1 MGMSREEAKEQ
12 SLDITGYSDSY
23 ELIDEIYD
31 DFDKEIHDNNNRAQ
45 KIINKNS
52 KEFLNYIKNKT
63 CGECKYFTFE
73 NEMIGTCQKG
83 IYDKQLCSSE
93 DYLVSTFGCNKWE
106 SK

>member
-31 DFDKEIHDNNNRAQ
+31 DFESRICDN
-45 KIINKNS
+45 
-52 KEFLNYIKNKT
+52 
-63 CGECKYFTFE
+63 CKYFTFE
-73 NEMIGTCQKG
+73 NTKIGTCRKG

-106 SK
+106 KI